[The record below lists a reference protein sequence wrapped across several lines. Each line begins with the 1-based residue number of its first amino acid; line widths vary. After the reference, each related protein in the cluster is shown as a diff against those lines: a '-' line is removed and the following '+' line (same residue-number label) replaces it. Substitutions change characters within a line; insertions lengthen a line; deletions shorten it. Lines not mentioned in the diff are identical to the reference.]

1 MPLFRARFG
10 LGDLCAHSQRRVEAL
25 NICAPAYRVRAA
37 LGAAHAIRDVH
48 ALQLSAHLLR
58 RMSVGRIASGK
69 RVRCTRKR
77 EDADAF
83 VLERYRELMGQG
95 S

>member
-1 MPLFRARFG
+1 MLDESSFCLPDERHTEFVLRWVLPTQSEMCMRCSYLPTCYGGCPLW
-10 LGDLCAHSQRRVEAL
+10 
-25 NICAPAYRVRAA
+25 
-37 LGAAHAIRDVH
+37 
-48 ALQLSAHLLR
+48 
-58 RMSVGRIASGK
+58 RIASGK